1 MTALWLNWFWLLYKS
16 MCAIDKQ
23 RDWKKTTWKEEGENK
38 KGKDVSVSEEAARGL
53 LKGSLG
59 SDH

>member
-1 MTALWLNWFWLLYKS
+1 MVKLVLVTVQIHVCNRQATRLEKDYVE
-16 MCAIDKQ
+16 
-23 RDWKKTTWKEEGENK
+23 EEGENK